1 MEEFEPVR
9 RCRSG
14 GEPLGS
20 LDECRGGE
28 QDKGALVEFSSRRI
42 LILSD
47 QFVRLKHR
55 GLSKQRLSFV
65 SDN

>member
-1 MEEFEPVR
+1 MPVR

-20 LDECRGGE
+20 LDECRGDE
-28 QDKGALVEFSSRRI
+28 QDKGAIAEFSSRRI
-42 LILSD
+42 IIVSNQLA
-47 QFVRLKHR
+47 RLKHG
-55 GLSKQRLSFV
+55 GLPRQRLSFV